1 MRPLMRFAEAMHDN
15 EVRKASKAAIA
26 AIPDARKA
34 CDALTALTG
43 IGVATASVCL
53 AAVDDRLPVMSDEA
67 LEAVLGEP
75 EHAKKY
81 DLDSYQ
87 RLLEACSAKA
97 KKLGGLWTPRAVE
110 EALFSASASPPAKRR
125 QTQARRLERRVDGVA
140 AAASRRRTPSTRSA
154 PSTVGRASP
163 RRRAARRS
171 PPAGARSTAGG
182 ATRRGGASRGRGR
195 GRRRRRGRPPRPARR
210 AREGLAV
217 LVAEGRLDQ
226 LRRRIV
232 EQGSPRIVAHHD
244 PNSLFTRL
252 GGRPAAPGSVLP

>member
-1 MRPLMRFAEAMHDN
+1 MQRRKLSVAPPPPRNGRLTCTTQALHKKWTNLQGQSELSKDDLVLVVGYKLTRGKMRPLMRFAEAMHDN

-110 EALFSASASPPAKRR
+110 EALFSASLEQPAAKRK
-125 QTQARRLERRVDGVA
+125 
-140 AAASRRRTPSTRSA
+140 
-154 PSTVGRASP
+154 
-163 RRRAARRS
+163 
-171 PPAGARSTAGG
+171 
-182 ATRRGGASRGRGR
+182 RG
-195 GRRRRRGRPPRPARR
+195 
-210 AREGLAV
+210 
-217 LVAEGRLDQ
+217 D
-226 LRRRIV
+226 
-232 EQGSPRIVAHHD
+232 
-244 PNSLFTRL
+244 
-252 GGRPAAPGSVLP
+252 

>member
-1 MRPLMRFAEAMHDN
+1 MRCQ
-15 EVRKASKAAIA
+15 AIA

-110 EALFSASASPPAKRR
+110 EALFSASLEQPAAKRK
-125 QTQARRLERRVDGVA
+125 
-140 AAASRRRTPSTRSA
+140 
-154 PSTVGRASP
+154 
-163 RRRAARRS
+163 
-171 PPAGARSTAGG
+171 
-182 ATRRGGASRGRGR
+182 RG
-195 GRRRRRGRPPRPARR
+195 
-210 AREGLAV
+210 
-217 LVAEGRLDQ
+217 D
-226 LRRRIV
+226 
-232 EQGSPRIVAHHD
+232 
-244 PNSLFTRL
+244 
-252 GGRPAAPGSVLP
+252 

>member
-1 MRPLMRFAEAMHDN
+1 MAATLWQSEDEAVWESHLDAIEQRMRASGKTTKYGSLKANFSAANFRRRRETRYSPVDMHHAGPAQEVDEPPGPVRAQQGRSSTGRRLQAHARQDRPLMRFAEAMHDN

-110 EALFSASASPPAKRR
+110 EALFSASLEQPAAKRK
-125 QTQARRLERRVDGVA
+125 
-140 AAASRRRTPSTRSA
+140 
-154 PSTVGRASP
+154 
-163 RRRAARRS
+163 
-171 PPAGARSTAGG
+171 
-182 ATRRGGASRGRGR
+182 RG
-195 GRRRRRGRPPRPARR
+195 
-210 AREGLAV
+210 
-217 LVAEGRLDQ
+217 D
-226 LRRRIV
+226 
-232 EQGSPRIVAHHD
+232 
-244 PNSLFTRL
+244 
-252 GGRPAAPGSVLP
+252 

>member
-1 MRPLMRFAEAMHDN
+1 MRASGKTTKYGSLKALHKKWTNLQGQSELSKDDLVLVVGYKLTRGKMRPLMRFAEAMHDN

-81 DLDSYQ
+81 DLDSYE

-97 KKLGGLWTPRAVE
+97 KTLGGLWTPRAVE
-110 EALFSASASPPAKRR
+110 EALFSASLEQPAAKRK
-125 QTQARRLERRVDGVA
+125 
-140 AAASRRRTPSTRSA
+140 
-154 PSTVGRASP
+154 
-163 RRRAARRS
+163 
-171 PPAGARSTAGG
+171 
-182 ATRRGGASRGRGR
+182 RG
-195 GRRRRRGRPPRPARR
+195 
-210 AREGLAV
+210 
-217 LVAEGRLDQ
+217 D
-226 LRRRIV
+226 
-232 EQGSPRIVAHHD
+232 
-244 PNSLFTRL
+244 
-252 GGRPAAPGSVLP
+252 

>member
-1 MRPLMRFAEAMHDN
+1 MAATLWQSEDEAVWESHLDAIEQRMRASGKTTKYGSLKAKLQRGKHFPSPPPDTHRSTYTTQALHKKWTNLQGQSELSKEDLVLVVGYKLTRGKMRPLMRFAEAMHDN

-81 DLDSYQ
+81 DLDSYE
-87 RLLEACSAKA
+87 RLLEACATKA

-110 EALFSASASPPAKRR
+110 EALFSASLEQPAAKRK
-125 QTQARRLERRVDGVA
+125 
-140 AAASRRRTPSTRSA
+140 
-154 PSTVGRASP
+154 
-163 RRRAARRS
+163 
-171 PPAGARSTAGG
+171 
-182 ATRRGGASRGRGR
+182 RG
-195 GRRRRRGRPPRPARR
+195 
-210 AREGLAV
+210 
-217 LVAEGRLDQ
+217 D
-226 LRRRIV
+226 
-232 EQGSPRIVAHHD
+232 
-244 PNSLFTRL
+244 
-252 GGRPAAPGSVLP
+252 

>member
-1 MRPLMRFAEAMHDN
+1 MQGQSELSKDDLVLVVGYKLTRGKMRPLMRFAEAMHDN

-67 LEAVLGEP
+67 LKAVLGEP

-97 KKLGGLWTPRAVE
+97 KTLGGLWTPRAVE
-110 EALFSASASPPAKRR
+110 EALFSASLEQPAAKRK
-125 QTQARRLERRVDGVA
+125 
-140 AAASRRRTPSTRSA
+140 
-154 PSTVGRASP
+154 
-163 RRRAARRS
+163 
-171 PPAGARSTAGG
+171 
-182 ATRRGGASRGRGR
+182 RG
-195 GRRRRRGRPPRPARR
+195 
-210 AREGLAV
+210 
-217 LVAEGRLDQ
+217 D
-226 LRRRIV
+226 
-232 EQGSPRIVAHHD
+232 
-244 PNSLFTRL
+244 
-252 GGRPAAPGSVLP
+252 

>member
-1 MRPLMRFAEAMHDN
+1 MRPLMRLAEAMHDN

-87 RLLEACSAKA
+87 RLLEACSTKA
-97 KKLGGLWTPRAVE
+97 RKLGGLWTPRAVE
-110 EALFSASASPPAKRR
+110 EALF
-125 QTQARRLERRVDGVA
+125 LERMLDNEDWVV
-140 AAASRRRTPSTRSA
+140 RTKPDVPPLKPPTPNMCSETTWRS
-154 PSTVGRASP
+154 
-163 RRRAARRS
+163 
-171 PPAGARSTAGG
+171 
-182 ATRRGGASRGRGR
+182 
-195 GRRRRRGRPPRPARR
+195 
-210 AREGLAV
+210 
-217 LVAEGRLDQ
+217 
-226 LRRRIV
+226 
-232 EQGSPRIVAHHD
+232 
-244 PNSLFTRL
+244 
-252 GGRPAAPGSVLP
+252 

>member
-1 MRPLMRFAEAMHDN
+1 MQRSKLSVAPPPPRNEQYTCTTQALQKKWTNLQGQSELSKEDLVLVVGYKLTRGKMRPLMRFAEAMHDN

-81 DLDSYQ
+81 DLDSYE
-87 RLLEACSAKA
+87 RLLEACATKA

-110 EALFSASASPPAKRR
+110 EALFSASLEQPAAKRK
-125 QTQARRLERRVDGVA
+125 
-140 AAASRRRTPSTRSA
+140 
-154 PSTVGRASP
+154 
-163 RRRAARRS
+163 
-171 PPAGARSTAGG
+171 
-182 ATRRGGASRGRGR
+182 RG
-195 GRRRRRGRPPRPARR
+195 
-210 AREGLAV
+210 
-217 LVAEGRLDQ
+217 D
-226 LRRRIV
+226 
-232 EQGSPRIVAHHD
+232 
-244 PNSLFTRL
+244 
-252 GGRPAAPGSVLP
+252 

>member
-1 MRPLMRFAEAMHDN
+1 MGEPPRFDRAKLLRGNHFHCALRARRPLDGLRCRSLTARLAAPPRNELTGRFPTHNRQRMRASGKTTKYGSLKALHKKWTNLQGQSELSKEDLVLVVGYKLTRGKMRPLMRFAEAMHDN

-75 EHAKKY
+75 EHSKKY

-110 EALFSASASPPAKRR
+110 EALFSASLEQPAAKRK
-125 QTQARRLERRVDGVA
+125 
-140 AAASRRRTPSTRSA
+140 
-154 PSTVGRASP
+154 
-163 RRRAARRS
+163 
-171 PPAGARSTAGG
+171 
-182 ATRRGGASRGRGR
+182 RG
-195 GRRRRRGRPPRPARR
+195 
-210 AREGLAV
+210 
-217 LVAEGRLDQ
+217 D
-226 LRRRIV
+226 
-232 EQGSPRIVAHHD
+232 
-244 PNSLFTRL
+244 
-252 GGRPAAPGSVLP
+252 

>member
-87 RLLEACSAKA
+87 RLRWAPLCESQEARGVVDAARRRRRRSSP
-97 KKLGGLWTPRAVE
+97 LPRA
-110 EALFSASASPPAKRR
+110 AGR
-125 QTQARRLERRVDGVA
+125 QTQARRLERRERH
-140 AAASRRRTPSTRSA
+140 RRRDA
-154 PSTVGRASP
+154 NNDASS
-163 RRRAARRS
+163 ARRS
-171 PPAGARSTAGG
+171 TSTNRPKIAACWRAEYRWRSHA
-182 ATRRGGASRGRGR
+182 
-195 GRRRRRGRPPRPARR
+195 
-210 AREGLAV
+210 
-217 LVAEGRLDQ
+217 
-226 LRRRIV
+226 
-232 EQGSPRIVAHHD
+232 
-244 PNSLFTRL
+244 
-252 GGRPAAPGSVLP
+252 

>member
-1 MRPLMRFAEAMHDN
+1 MTHRSLCTTQALHKKWTNLQGQSELSKEDLVLVVGYKLTRGKMRPLMRFAEAMHDN

-81 DLDSYQ
+81 DLDSYE
-87 RLLEACSAKA
+87 RLLEACATKA

-110 EALFSASASPPAKRR
+110 EALFSASLEQPAAKRK
-125 QTQARRLERRVDGVA
+125 
-140 AAASRRRTPSTRSA
+140 
-154 PSTVGRASP
+154 
-163 RRRAARRS
+163 
-171 PPAGARSTAGG
+171 
-182 ATRRGGASRGRGR
+182 RG
-195 GRRRRRGRPPRPARR
+195 
-210 AREGLAV
+210 
-217 LVAEGRLDQ
+217 D
-226 LRRRIV
+226 
-232 EQGSPRIVAHHD
+232 
-244 PNSLFTRL
+244 
-252 GGRPAAPGSVLP
+252 

>member
-1 MRPLMRFAEAMHDN
+1 MQRSKLSVAPPPPRNGRLTGQQCAPRRAAAAAEKRVTHRSLCATQALHKKWTNLQGQSELSKEDLVLVVGYKLTRGKMRPLMRFAEAMHDN

-75 EHAKKY
+75 EHSKKY

-87 RLLEACSAKA
+87 RLLEACATKA

-110 EALFSASASPPAKRR
+110 EALFSASLEQPAAKRK
-125 QTQARRLERRVDGVA
+125 
-140 AAASRRRTPSTRSA
+140 
-154 PSTVGRASP
+154 
-163 RRRAARRS
+163 
-171 PPAGARSTAGG
+171 
-182 ATRRGGASRGRGR
+182 RG
-195 GRRRRRGRPPRPARR
+195 
-210 AREGLAV
+210 
-217 LVAEGRLDQ
+217 D
-226 LRRRIV
+226 
-232 EQGSPRIVAHHD
+232 
-244 PNSLFTRL
+244 
-252 GGRPAAPGSVLP
+252 

>member
-67 LEAVLGEP
+67 LEAVLGEL
-75 EHAKKY
+75 EHSKKY

-110 EALFSASASPPAKRR
+110 EALFSASLEQPAAKRK
-125 QTQARRLERRVDGVA
+125 
-140 AAASRRRTPSTRSA
+140 
-154 PSTVGRASP
+154 
-163 RRRAARRS
+163 
-171 PPAGARSTAGG
+171 
-182 ATRRGGASRGRGR
+182 RG
-195 GRRRRRGRPPRPARR
+195 
-210 AREGLAV
+210 
-217 LVAEGRLDQ
+217 D
-226 LRRRIV
+226 
-232 EQGSPRIVAHHD
+232 
-244 PNSLFTRL
+244 
-252 GGRPAAPGSVLP
+252 